1 MYSPSKNSV
10 VSKKHFSFL
19 VQKHSQR
26 YYDLTQN
33 KTPFSLQ
40 YIFIQRRNNK
50 ETSDVKPYYS
60 YPRLES
66 SINSYNQNKPR

>member
-10 VSKKHFSFL
+10 VSKKRFSFL

-33 KTPFSLQ
+33 KPPFRYSTYSFKDEITKRQVTSSL
-40 YIFIQRRNNK
+40 IILIRDWK
-50 ETSDVKPYYS
+50 VE
-60 YPRLES
+60 
-66 SINSYNQNKPR
+66 